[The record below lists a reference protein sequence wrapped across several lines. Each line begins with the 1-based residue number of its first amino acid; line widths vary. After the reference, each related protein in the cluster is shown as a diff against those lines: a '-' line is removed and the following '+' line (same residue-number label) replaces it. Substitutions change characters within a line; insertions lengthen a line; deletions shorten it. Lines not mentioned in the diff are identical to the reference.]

1 MTEPTQPGP
10 TPEPDTTTPA
20 TPATPPA
27 AKPPT
32 RAVGARWWLIPAV
45 TFVIGLL
52 LGGVVVGALR
62 SGSAEVAG
70 DASPSATATGPQP
83 TSTGTGL
90 PATATVVVPAECL
103 DVARDSQTLVEL
115 TEQAASAARDLDAG
129 RLSDVVRQID
139 EAQTTLRTH
148 AEACRAVDAS
158 LTSGSTPSVTTPPDP
173 GSSAPTTGSSVAPG
187 TPSTSTTG

>member
-10 TPEPDTTTPA
+10 KPGPATTPPA
-20 TPATPPA
+20 TPSAPE
-27 AKPPT
+27 PPT
-32 RAVGARWWLIPAV
+32 RVVGARWWLIPAV

-52 LGGVVVGALR
+52 LGGVVVGVLR
-62 SGSAEVAG
+62 SGSVDVSGA
-70 DASPSATATGPQP
+70 ASPSATATGPQP

-90 PATATVVVPAECL
+90 PATATVVVPAECV

-139 EAQTTLRTH
+139 EAQATLRTH

-158 LTSGSTPSVTTPPDP
+158 LTSGSTPSVTTPSDP